1 MTRATHSSN
10 PAVRIV
16 AHNTSLAQSETIHEQ
31 RVKLHAKTT
40 SVDVDDVEDLPED
53 AVDAGELEALDNDY
67 YAVPE

>member
-1 MTRATHSSN
+1 MPRATHSSN

-16 AHNTSLAQSETIHEQ
+16 AHNTSPKQSDVIHKQ
-31 RVKLHAKTT
+31 RVKLHATTT
-40 SVDVDDVEDLPED
+40 SVDDVGGLLED